1 MKKITLTIAAITV
14 LLTAAKAQDKAFE
27 KGNMTVDLGIGFGI
41 YGTKI
46 HTENTTN
53 VISWNGTQFV
63 STPTRVKK
71 DTTDGAASVIYPLKF
86 EYGVTNWLG
95 IGARFAFADYFE
107 ETDSITHIKP
117 KVTGIDA
124 GVIANFH
131 LVKTKRFDMP
141 ISVNFGYSHFK
152 YLANDN
158 LNSKAVDNGINYGI
172 SLLPRIYFG
181 NHIGMFFN
189 VGWAGYKYP
198 SLHFSNS
205 NDSNLND
212 DNNQDWK
219 YSIKGNG
226 MNIGIGI
233 IGKF

>member
-1 MKKITLTIAAITV
+1 MKKIILTISALAII
-14 LLTAAKAQDKAFE
+14 LTTSKAQDKAFE
-27 KGNMTVDLGIGFGI
+27 KGNITVDLGIGFGI

-46 HTENTTN
+46 HSEHTSN

-63 STPTRVKK
+63 STPTRIKK
-71 DTTDGAASVIYPLKF
+71 DTTDGAGSVIYPIKV
-86 EYGVTNWLG
+86 EYGITNWLG
-95 IGARFAFADYFE
+95 IGARLAYSNYFE
-107 ETDSITHIKP
+107 ERDSITGIKP
-117 KVTGIDA
+117 KVSSFDA
-124 GVIANFH
+124 GIVANFH

-141 ISVNFGYSHFK
+141 ISMTLGYSHFK
-152 YLANDN
+152 YLSNDN
-158 LNSKAVDNGINYGI
+158 LSSKGVDNGINYGI

-198 SLHFSNS
+198 SIHFSNS